1 MLAAVAI
8 VIVGAKSSGS
18 PIRVNAGECPEG
30 GGAMFS
36 GARRVLRF
44 LLIALMPAL
53 FAGTAAA
60 DKEFFVCG
68 ETFVTVTL
76 ADDKAKDATMS
87 IRRSDIRLV
96 IGGQGNEGNEE
107 VGGIVVFTRPS
118 AVSGEEGL
126 PISRET
132 WLMLVSCVS

>member
-1 MLAAVAI
+1 M
-8 VIVGAKSSGS
+8 
-18 PIRVNAGECPEG
+18 
-30 GGAMFS
+30 S

-44 LLIALMPAL
+44 LQIALVLAL

-60 DKEFFVCG
+60 DEEFFVCG

-96 IGGQGNEGNEE
+96 IGGQGNEE

-118 AVSGEEGL
+118 AVNGEEGL

>member
-1 MLAAVAI
+1 M
-8 VIVGAKSSGS
+8 
-18 PIRVNAGECPEG
+18 
-30 GGAMFS
+30 S

-44 LLIALMPAL
+44 LLIALVLAL
-53 FAGTAAA
+53 FAETAAA
-60 DKEFFVCG
+60 DEEFFVCG

-76 ADDKAKDATMS
+76 PDYKAKDATMS

-118 AVSGEEGL
+118 AANGEQGL

-132 WLMLVSCVS
+132 WRMLVSCVS